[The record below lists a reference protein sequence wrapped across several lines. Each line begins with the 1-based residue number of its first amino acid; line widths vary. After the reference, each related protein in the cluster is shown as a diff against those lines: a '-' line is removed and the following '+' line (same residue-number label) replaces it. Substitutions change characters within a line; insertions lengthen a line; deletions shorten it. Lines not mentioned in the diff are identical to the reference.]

1 MDFIAIPSSVKPSN
15 APTPKR
21 PEPSPAPSQGGATP
35 SFNAGASFTTT
46 TTSIQSAPGIGGSTL
61 NVPFSSTTSSST
73 LLDMEEDL
81 RRSGTAVEALQQM
94 DLWSLVL
101 DLITRIQ
108 HGTVTAKTVDNEAG
122 IIRARIAKAKQSLR
136 QVSGLDISIGEREE
150 EIIRLQDAIE
160 KKKDLLLRFQA
171 VMGAAASPQA
181 SEVAPTI
188 IKQEPLEPVK
198 PLDPSQNQLD
208 ESNKQKEESLDP
220 ITDIELKVEE
230 PSTTVDDP
238 TAPTA
243 DNQFPSQDNNLD
255 EFMSDFG
262 FMENNTATD
271 TNSNI
276 NTDDKDEFNF
286 LASDP
291 NASSL
296 NTNMPQPGISVP
308 TQTDGTQNDIN
319 IDDLD
324 FNIMDIP
331 PQGQNSGPSGSKD
344 QSDAF
349 GDNNDLLYNL
359 SLDNFDMNM

>member
-1 MDFIAIPSSVKPSN
+1 M
-15 APTPKR
+15 
-21 PEPSPAPSQGGATP
+21 
-35 SFNAGASFTTT
+35 
-46 TTSIQSAPGIGGSTL
+46 
-61 NVPFSSTTSSST
+61 
-73 LLDMEEDL
+73 
-81 RRSGTAVEALQQM
+81 
-94 DLWSLVL
+94 
-101 DLITRIQ
+101 
-108 HGTVTAKTVDNEAG
+108 
-122 IIRARIAKAKQSLR
+122 
-136 QVSGLDISIGEREE
+136 
-150 EIIRLQDAIE
+150 
-160 KKKDLLLRFQA
+160 
-171 VMGAAASPQA
+171 
-181 SEVAPTI
+181 
-188 IKQEPLEPVK
+188 
-198 PLDPSQNQLD
+198 
-208 ESNKQKEESLDP
+208 DP